1 MNPDLIRVE
10 KLTTAQEAARMGCP
24 PLNIAQRKYG
34 YAVFYAFPHTY
45 GFRERFAFTKG
56 EAKAIAKAWADELT
70 TAGKWT
76 TATTTWTMVVRGEI
90 VYYGLPGE
98 NAAAALATYQALNP
112 TAFVLV
118 EYASR

>member
-1 MNPDLIRVE
+1 MNPNLIRVE
-10 KLTTAQEAARMGCP
+10 KLTTAQEASRMGCP
-24 PLNIAQRKYG
+24 PLNVFKRQYG
-34 YAVFYAFPHTY
+34 YGVFYATPHVY
-45 GFRERFAFTKG
+45 GFRERFTFTKR
-56 EAKAIAKAWADELT
+56 EATAVAKAWANELME
-70 TAGKWT
+70 AGKWT

-90 VYYGLPGE
+90 VYFGRPGE